1 MVVYVKF
8 RYHFQDK
15 RTKGFSV
22 NSASIKGCKVSPE
35 KNPRQWQRCK
45 DERQSY
51 SLDETSL
58 LHDKNCEKMLPKLKN
73 NLEQRFKTQFPNQP
87 LFLTR
92 PSPPLTFTTKLL
104 SDGPK
109 WQPGSPLPISPDIL
123 ALRAIIWVVVWGKT
137 SSFFI

>member
-1 MVVYVKF
+1 MFSFFFGGGEEEAGGDITPSRPGLHSPAPLPPKKNKNKDKVVQKHHNHSECCLELLVVVYVKF
-8 RYHFQDK
+8 RYHFQDN

-58 LHDKNCEKMLPKLKN
+58 LHDKNCGKMLPK
-73 NLEQRFKTQFPNQP
+73 
-87 LFLTR
+87 
-92 PSPPLTFTTKLL
+92 
-104 SDGPK
+104 
-109 WQPGSPLPISPDIL
+109 
-123 ALRAIIWVVVWGKT
+123 
-137 SSFFI
+137 